1 VNLSKKL
8 LIFFL
13 LIIIAILW
21 TIYFLNKD
29 FFQLQTF
36 FSNLEII
43 QNFILQNFLI
53 SIFIVILSYSFLI
66 MCNFPFASLLS
77 MINGFLFGTWLGGA
91 ISIVGGTIGALG
103 VFLIAKFFFLDFIKR
118 KFLNKY
124 SYIENYFNK
133 NDLELMIL
141 IRIVPGTPFFL
152 QNLILAGLGANNKKF
167 FYTTLIGL
175 APWSFIFGSI
185 GQGLE
190 EIFVNETELSFSLIA
205 QPEYLIPIGFIAFL
219 IIMIILFKKKF
230 INQLHLLI
238 YPQTF

>member
-1 VNLSKKL
+1 MNLSKKL

-43 QNFILQNFLI
+43 QNFILQNFFV

-230 INQLHLLI
+230 KK
-238 YPQTF
+238 

>member
-1 VNLSKKL
+1 MNLSKKL
-8 LIFFL
+8 LIFFF

-91 ISIVGGTIGALG
+91 MSIVGGTIGALG

-230 INQLHLLI
+230 KK
-238 YPQTF
+238 

>member
-1 VNLSKKL
+1 MNLSKKL

-13 LIIIAILW
+13 LTIILILW

-43 QNFILQNFLI
+43 QNFILQNFFV

-77 MINGFLFGTWLGGA
+77 MINGFLFGTW
-91 ISIVGGTIGALG
+91 IGGTISILGGTLGAFG
-103 VFLIAKFFFLDFIKR
+103 IFLIAKFFFLDFIKN

-133 NDLELMIL
+133 NDLELMML
-141 IRIVPGTPFFL
+141 IRIIPAIPFFL
-152 QNLILAGLGANNKKF
+152 QNLILAGLGAHNKKF

-190 EIFVNETELSFSLIA
+190 EIFVNKTELSFSLIA

-219 IIMIILFKKKF
+219 IVMIILFKKKF
-230 INQLHLLI
+230 KK
-238 YPQTF
+238 

>member
-1 VNLSKKL
+1 MSLSKKL

-13 LIIIAILW
+13 LTVIVILW

-43 QNFILQNFLI
+43 QSFILQNFFI
-53 SIFIVILSYSFLI
+53 SIFIFIISYSFLI

-77 MINGFLFGTWLGGA
+77 MINGFLFGTWIGGT
-91 ISIVGGTIGALG
+91 ISIVGGTIGAFSI
-103 VFLIAKFFFLDFIKR
+103 FLISKFFFLDFIKR

-141 IRIVPGTPFFL
+141 IRIIPVVPFFI
-152 QNLILAGLGANNKKF
+152 QNLILAGLGAKNKKF
-167 FYTTLIGL
+167 FFTTLIGL
-175 APWSFIFGSI
+175 APWSFILGSI

-190 EIFVNETELSFSLIA
+190 DIFINKTQLTFSLIT
-205 QPEYLIPIGFIAFL
+205 QPEYMVPLSIIMVL
-219 IIMIILFKKKF
+219 IIFILIFKKKF
-230 INQLHLLI
+230 KE
-238 YPQTF
+238 

>member
-1 VNLSKKL
+1 MNLSKKL

-13 LIIIAILW
+13 LTIILILW

-43 QNFILQNFLI
+43 QNFILQNFFI

-77 MINGFLFGTWLGGA
+77 MINGFLFGTW
-91 ISIVGGTIGALG
+91 IGGTISILGGTLGAFG
-103 VFLIAKFFFLDFIKR
+103 VFLIAKFFFLDFIKN

-133 NDLELMIL
+133 NDLELMML
-141 IRIVPGTPFFL
+141 IRIIPAIPFFL
-152 QNLILAGLGANNKKF
+152 QNLILAGLGAHNKKF

-190 EIFVNETELSFSLIA
+190 EIFVNKTELSFSLIA

-219 IIMIILFKKKF
+219 IIMIIFFKKKF
-230 INQLHLLI
+230 KN
-238 YPQTF
+238 

>member
-1 VNLSKKL
+1 MNLSKKL

-13 LIIIAILW
+13 LTIILILW

-43 QNFILQNFLI
+43 QNFILQNFFV

-77 MINGFLFGTWLGGA
+77 MINGFLFGTWIGGT
-91 ISIVGGTIGALG
+91 ISIVGGTLGAFG
-103 VFLIAKFFFLDFIKR
+103 VFLIAKFFFLDFIKN

-133 NDLELMIL
+133 NDLELMML
-141 IRIVPGTPFFL
+141 IRIIPAIPFFL
-152 QNLILAGLGANNKKF
+152 QNLILAGLGAHNKKF

-190 EIFVNETELSFSLIA
+190 EIFVNKTELSFSLIA

-219 IIMIILFKKKF
+219 IVMIIIFKKKF
-230 INQLHLLI
+230 KR
-238 YPQTF
+238 

>member
-1 VNLSKKL
+1 VSSSKKL

-13 LIIIAILW
+13 LTVIVILW

-43 QNFILQNFLI
+43 QNFILQNFFI
-53 SIFIVILSYSFLI
+53 SIFIFIISYSFLI

-77 MINGFLFGTWLGGA
+77 MINGFLFGTWIGGT
-91 ISIVGGTIGALG
+91 ISIVGGTIGAFSI
-103 VFLIAKFFFLDFIKR
+103 FLISKFFFLDFIKR

-141 IRIVPGTPFFL
+141 IRIIPVVPFFI
-152 QNLILAGLGANNKKF
+152 QNLILAGLGAKNKKF
-167 FYTTLIGL
+167 FFTTLIGL
-175 APWSFIFGSI
+175 APWSFILGSI

-190 EIFVNETELSFSLIA
+190 DIFINKTQLTFSLIT
-205 QPEYLIPIGFIAFL
+205 QPEYMVPLSIIVVL
-219 IIMIILFKKKF
+219 IIFILIFKKKF
-230 INQLHLLI
+230 KE
-238 YPQTF
+238 

>member
-1 VNLSKKL
+1 M
-8 LIFFL
+8 
-13 LIIIAILW
+13 
-21 TIYFLNKD
+21 
-29 FFQLQTF
+29 
-36 FSNLEII
+36 
-43 QNFILQNFLI
+43 
-53 SIFIVILSYSFLI
+53 SF
-66 MCNFPFASLLS
+66 
-77 MINGFLFGTWLGGA
+77 LGGA

-205 QPEYLIPIGFIAFL
+205 QPEYLIPIGFIGFL

-230 INQLHLLI
+230 KK
-238 YPQTF
+238 

>member
-1 VNLSKKL
+1 MNLSKKI

-13 LIIIAILW
+13 LTLILILW
-21 TIYFLNKD
+21 SIYFLNRD
-29 FFQLQTF
+29 FFQIQNF

-43 QNFILQNFLI
+43 QNFILQNFFF
-53 SIFIVILSYSFLI
+53 SIFIFILMYSFLI

-77 MINGFLFGTWLGGA
+77 MINGFLFGTWIGGT

-118 KFLNKY
+118 KFLKKY
-124 SYIENYFNK
+124 SYIEKYFNK

-141 IRIVPGTPFFL
+141 IRIIPVVPFFI
-152 QNLILAGLGANNKKF
+152 QNLILAGLGAKNKKF

-190 EIFVNETELSFSLIA
+190 DIFINKTQLTFSLIT
-205 QPEYLIPIGFIAFL
+205 QPEYMVPLSIIVVLILFIL
-219 IIMIILFKKKF
+219 IFKKKF
-230 INQLHLLI
+230 K
-238 YPQTF
+238 